1 MTERHYRNWVKTKDL
16 VTFKVKEVDSDLL
29 ISAPKDLSKEALAS
43 LRKYRKQIESYIER
57 DPEFKTSLKP
67 LSPKPLLP
75 MTKEERI
82 RGIIPTMLNNSQKAK
97 VGPMAAVAGAVA
109 EFVGRDLLKLSR
121 EVIVENGGDI
131 FMKISQPRT
140 IGLFAG
146 SSKAT
151 GKLTIDVSPQKTP
164 LGICTSSGTVGHS
177 LSFGKAD
184 AAVVI
189 SKSTALADAAATACG
204 NMVRTAADIKKAL
217 AAISA
222 IYGIRGIM
230 IVVGPKIGLWGNL
243 RMLSKAKFAI
253 I

>member
-16 VTFKVKEVDSDLL
+16 VTFKVQEKDSDLL
-29 ISAPKDLSKEALAS
+29 VSAKKDLSKQALAS
-43 LRKYRKQIESYIER
+43 LRKCRSQIENYIAR
-57 DPEFKTSLKP
+57 DPDFKTSLKP

-75 MTKEERI
+75 MSKEERI
-82 RGIIPTMLNNSQKAK
+82 RGIIPAMLTNSQKAK

-131 FMKISQPRT
+131 FIKTKRRRI

-151 GKLTIDVSPQKTP
+151 GKLTIEVSPEKTP

-204 NMVRTAADIKKAL
+204 NMVRTANDIKKAL

-230 IVVGPKIGLWGNL
+230 IVVGPKIGLWGEFK
-243 RMLSKAKFAI
+243 MLSKGKFMV
-253 I
+253 